1 MTVALVVT
9 ALVGLGIGIWLGMPG
24 RYMQSSEDIEKIMD
38 AGGARR
44 RKVKR
49 VFTPMAWLQRNVSAK
64 SNPSRGRRQARS
76 RRSGFQL
83 EVPDERE

>member
-1 MTVALVVT
+1 MTVALVLT

-24 RYMQSSEDIEKIMD
+24 RYTQSSEDIEKIMD

-49 VFTPMAWLQRNVSAK
+49 VFTPIAWLQRNASAK
-64 SNPSRGRRQARS
+64 SNPSRGRRQARN

-83 EVPDERE
+83 DAPDERE